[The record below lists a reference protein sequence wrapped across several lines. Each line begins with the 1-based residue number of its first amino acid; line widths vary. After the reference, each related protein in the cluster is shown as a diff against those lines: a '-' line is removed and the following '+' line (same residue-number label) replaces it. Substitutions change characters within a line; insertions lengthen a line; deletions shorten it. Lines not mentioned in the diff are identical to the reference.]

1 MDVSST
7 GPPTGAHT
15 SSLARSLATL
25 PHGVLHEVAKQLG
38 IGVGQLRAEIA
49 AGKPLSDLAAIS
61 RIAQSGPAIVD
72 EPHGD
77 VVDIRL

>member
-1 MDVSST
+1 MDVSSAEPPQS
-7 GPPTGAHT
+7 GPAGG
-15 SSLARSLATL
+15 LAR
-25 PHGVLHEVAKQLG
+25 VLTTIPVDVLREVAQQLG

-61 RIAQSGPAIVD
+61 HAAQSVPLVD

-77 VVDIRL
+77 VVDVHL